1 MHGLEITRLGSK
13 KYKNR
18 IKSFNKTISLSD
30 KVISVSNYTK
40 DKAKSFLN
48 NDKEIDVIPN
58 FANMDSFYPIHSKNL
73 RKNYNLKGK

>member
-18 IKSFNKTISLSD
+18 IKSFNNTISLSD
-30 KVISVSNYTK
+30 KIISVSNYTK

-58 FANMDSFYPIHSKNL
+58 FVNMDSFYPVH
-73 RKNYNLKGK
+73 RKEFFK